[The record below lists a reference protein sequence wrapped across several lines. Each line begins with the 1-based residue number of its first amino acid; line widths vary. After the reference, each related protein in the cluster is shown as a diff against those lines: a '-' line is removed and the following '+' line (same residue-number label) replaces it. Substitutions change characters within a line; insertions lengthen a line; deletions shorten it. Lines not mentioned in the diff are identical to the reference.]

1 VNTLSGSRVLEKDE
15 DMVPFA
21 VVDEYGE
28 IQEIDNP
35 KFTPVTYKLIK
46 RAGFLPLPTSF

>member
-1 VNTLSGSRVLEKDE
+1 
-15 DMVPFA
+15 MIPFA

-46 RAGFLPLPTSF
+46 EQDFTNYQ